1 MWETLLVNLK
11 LHLREKTQLFWLFAF
26 PIILAT
32 MFNGMF
38 GNIAESFE
46 LHTLD
51 VAVVED
57 DAWKSSYGAQTLID
71 GISSDSPAAETDRHA
86 KVGMDGN
93 GGTKLIN
100 VKKVGSTSQAEHL
113 LADGTMQGM
122 LYISDDGSDGNGR
135 LRFTVSAATQ
145 SSVSDVMASSSG
157 LDISLTV
164 LGNIVDLYNR
174 NTDVVTDI
182 AKHNPSA
189 LMNNDATGGVG
200 SANGYTKEIQL
211 TNFRPSSTARY
222 YYALLGMA
230 ALMAMSFAINAVTM
244 TQANLS
250 ALGIRRS
257 ISPLPKLQQLLAGF
271 LSSWLCSF
279 LSLLLA
285 MLYIR
290 FGCGISL
297 GGREWAGVGACSM
310 ASFAAS
316 AFGTL
321 LGALPKIPTGA
332 KQGLCTALAC
342 TLSLFSGLYG
352 SFAMELSDQIARH
365 APVLSMLNPAQQI
378 TNLFYDILYYDSF
391 QPFFTTTGIL
401 AIMSLVCLAAAT
413 VLLRRQRY
421 AHL

>member
-1 MWETLLVNLK
+1 MWQTLLINLK

-57 DAWKSSYGAQTLID
+57 NAWKTSYGAQTLIE
-71 GISSDSPAAETDRHA
+71 GISSESSALSDNHV
-86 KVGMDGN
+86 KVSADGKN
-93 GGTKLIN
+93 GTGLIN
-100 VKKVGSTSQAEHL
+100 TTKVESIAQAEQL
-113 LADGTMQGM
+113 LADGTAQGM
-122 LYISDDGSDGNGR
+122 LRIDDGR
-135 LRFTVSAATQ
+135 LRFSVSQSTQ
-145 SSVSDVMASSSG
+145 SSASDVMASSSG

-174 NTDVVTDI
+174 NTDMMVDI
-182 AKHNPSA
+182 AKHNPEA
-189 LMNNDATGGVG
+189 LMNGKVTGSIG

-211 TNFRPSSTARY
+211 TNFKPSGTARY
-222 YYALLGMA
+222 YYALLGLA
-230 ALMAMSFAINAVTM
+230 ALMAMGFAINVVTM

-250 ALGIRRS
+250 ALGVRRS
-257 ISPLPKLQQLLAGF
+257 VSPLPKSQQLLAGF

-279 LSLLLA
+279 LSLTVA

-290 FGCGISL
+290 FVCHISL
-297 GGREWAGVGACSM
+297 GGREWAGVGACLM

-332 KQGLCTALAC
+332 KQGLCTAIAC

-352 SFAMELSDQIARH
+352 SFAMQLSDLIAQRT
-365 APVLSMLNPAQQI
+365 PVLSLLNPAQQI
-378 TNLFYDILYYDSF
+378 TNLFYDILYYDNF
-391 QPFFTTTGIL
+391 KPFFTTAGIL
-401 AIMSLVCLAAAT
+401 AAMSLVCLAAAT

-421 AHL
+421 EYL

>member
-1 MWETLLVNLK
+1 MWQTFLVNLK

-57 DAWKSSYGAQTLID
+57 TAWKTSYGVQALVD
-71 GISSDSPAAETDRHA
+71 GISSDSSTSDANGYT
-86 KVGMDGN
+86 KVDSDG
-93 GGTKLIN
+93 GSKLVN
-100 VKKVGSTSQAEHL
+100 ATKVGSAAQAERL
-113 LADGTMQGM
+113 LADGTAQGM
-122 LYISDDGSDGNGR
+122 LQVVDGR
-135 LRFTVSAATQ
+135 LRFSVSQSTQ
-145 SSVSDVMASSSG
+145 SSASDVMASSSG

-174 NTDVVTDI
+174 NADVVTDI
-182 AKHNPSA
+182 ARNNPAA
-189 LMNNDATGGVG
+189 LMDGAVTGSIG

-211 TNFRPSSTARY
+211 TNFKPSGTARY
-222 YYALLGMA
+222 YYALLGLA

-257 ISPLPKLQQLLAGF
+257 VSPLPKLRQLLAGF

-279 LSLLLA
+279 LSLTVA

-290 FGCGISL
+290 FGCRISL
-297 GGREWAGVGACSM
+297 GGREWAAVGACLV

-332 KQGLCTALAC
+332 KHGLCTALAC
-342 TLSLFSGLYG
+342 ILSLFSGLYG
-352 SFAMELSDQIARH
+352 QFAMQLSDRIAQQ
-365 APVLSMLNPAQQI
+365 APVLSLINPAQQI
-378 TNLFYDILYYDSF
+378 TNLFYDILYYDNF
-391 QPFFTTTGIL
+391 KPFFTTAGIL
-401 AIMSLVCLAAAT
+401 ATMSLVCLAVAT

-421 AHL
+421 EYL

>member
-1 MWETLLVNLK
+1 MWQTFLVNLK

-51 VAVVED
+51 VVVVED
-57 DAWKSSYGAQTLID
+57 TAWRTSYGAQTLID
-71 GISSDSPAAETDRHA
+71 GLSSDSSASDTGGFA
-86 KVGMDGN
+86 KVDSDG
-93 GGTKLIN
+93 GSKLVN
-100 VKKVGSTSQAEHL
+100 ATKVGSVAQAERL
-113 LADGTMQGM
+113 LADGTVQGM
-122 LYISDDGSDGNGR
+122 LQVVDGR
-135 LRFTVSAATQ
+135 LKLSVSQSTQ
-145 SSVSDVMASSSG
+145 SSASDVMASSSG
-157 LDISLTV
+157 LNISLTV

-174 NTDVVTDI
+174 NTDVVTEI
-182 AKHNPSA
+182 AKNNPTA
-189 LMNNDATGGVG
+189 LMDSAVTGSIG

-211 TNFRPSSTARY
+211 TNFKPSGTARY

-257 ISPLPKLQQLLAGF
+257 VSPLPKLRQLLAGF

-279 LSLLLA
+279 LSLTVA

-290 FGCGISL
+290 FGCRISL
-297 GGREWAGVGACSM
+297 GGREWAAVGACLV

-332 KQGLCTALAC
+332 KHGLCTALAC
-342 TLSLFSGLYG
+342 ILSLFSGLYG
-352 SFAMELSDQIARH
+352 QFAMQLSDQIAQH
-365 APVLSMLNPAQQI
+365 APVLSLINPAQQI
-378 TNLFYDILYYDSF
+378 TNLFYDILYYDNF
-391 QPFFTTTGIL
+391 KPFFTTAGIL
-401 AIMSLVCLAAAT
+401 AAMSLVCLAVAT

-421 AHL
+421 EYL

>member
-1 MWETLLVNLK
+1 MWQTFLVNLK

-51 VAVVED
+51 VVVVED
-57 DAWKSSYGAQTLID
+57 TAWKTSYGAQTLID
-71 GISSDSPAAETDRHA
+71 GLSSDSSTSDANGYT
-86 KVGMDGN
+86 KVDSDG
-93 GGTKLIN
+93 GSKLVN
-100 VKKVGSTSQAEHL
+100 ATKVGSAAQAERL
-113 LADGTMQGM
+113 LADGTVQGM
-122 LYISDDGSDGNGR
+122 LQVVDGR
-135 LRFTVSAATQ
+135 LKLSVSQSTQ
-145 SSVSDVMASSSG
+145 SSASDVMASSSG
-157 LDISLTV
+157 LNISLTV

-174 NTDVVTDI
+174 NTDVVTEI
-182 AKHNPSA
+182 AKNNPTA
-189 LMNNDATGGVG
+189 LMDSAVTGSIG

-211 TNFRPSSTARY
+211 TNFKPSGTARY

-257 ISPLPKLQQLLAGF
+257 VSPLPKLRQLLAGF

-279 LSLLLA
+279 LSLTVA

-290 FGCGISL
+290 FGCRISL
-297 GGREWAGVGACSM
+297 GGREWAAVGACLV

-332 KQGLCTALAC
+332 KHGLCTALAC
-342 TLSLFSGLYG
+342 ILSLFSGLYG
-352 SFAMELSDQIARH
+352 QFAMQLSDQIAQH
-365 APVLSMLNPAQQI
+365 APVLSLINPAQQI
-378 TNLFYDILYYDSF
+378 TNLFYDILYYDNF
-391 QPFFTTTGIL
+391 KPFFTTAGIL
-401 AIMSLVCLAAAT
+401 AAMSLVCLAVAT

-421 AHL
+421 EYL

>member
-1 MWETLLVNLK
+1 MWQTFLVNLK

-51 VAVVED
+51 VVVVED
-57 DAWKSSYGAQTLID
+57 TAWKASYGAQTLID
-71 GISSDSPAAETDRHA
+71 GLSSDSSASDTGGFA
-86 KVGMDGN
+86 KVDSDG
-93 GGTKLIN
+93 GSKLVN
-100 VKKVGSTSQAEHL
+100 ATKVGSAAQAKRL
-113 LADGTMQGM
+113 LADGTVQGM
-122 LYISDDGSDGNGR
+122 LQVVDGR
-135 LRFTVSAATQ
+135 LKLSVSQSTQ
-145 SSVSDVMASSSG
+145 SSASDVMASSSG
-157 LDISLTV
+157 LNISLTV

-174 NTDVVTDI
+174 NTDVVTEI
-182 AKHNPSA
+182 AKNNPTA
-189 LMNNDATGGVG
+189 LMDSAVTGSIG

-211 TNFRPSSTARY
+211 TNFKPSGTARY

-257 ISPLPKLQQLLAGF
+257 VSPLPKLRQLLAGF

-279 LSLLLA
+279 LSLTVA

-290 FGCGISL
+290 FGCRISL
-297 GGREWAGVGACSM
+297 GGREWAAVGACLV

-332 KQGLCTALAC
+332 KHGLCTALAC
-342 TLSLFSGLYG
+342 ILSLFSGLYG
-352 SFAMELSDQIARH
+352 QFAMQLSDQIAQQ
-365 APVLSMLNPAQQI
+365 APVLSLINPAQQI
-378 TNLFYDILYYDSF
+378 TNLFYDILYYDNF
-391 QPFFTTTGIL
+391 KPFFTTAGIL
-401 AIMSLVCLAAAT
+401 AAMSLVCLAVAT

-421 AHL
+421 EYL

>member
-1 MWETLLVNLK
+1 MWQTFLVNLK

-57 DAWKSSYGAQTLID
+57 TAWKASYGAQILVD
-71 GISSDSPAAETDRHA
+71 GISSDSSTSDADGYA
-86 KVGMDGN
+86 KVASDGGSKLVN
-93 GGTKLIN
+93 TTK
-100 VKKVGSTSQAEHL
+100 VDSAAQAERL
-113 LADGTMQGM
+113 LADGTAQGM
-122 LYISDDGSDGNGR
+122 LQVVDGR
-135 LRFTVSAATQ
+135 MRFSVSQSTQ
-145 SSVSDVMASSSG
+145 SSASDVMASSSG

-164 LGNIVDLYNR
+164 LGNIVDLYNH

-182 AKHNPSA
+182 ARDNPTA
-189 LMNNDATGGVG
+189 LMDGAVTGSIG
-200 SANGYTKEIQL
+200 SASGYTKEIQL
-211 TNFRPSSTARY
+211 TNFKPSGTARY

-257 ISPLPKLQQLLAGF
+257 LSPLPKLQQLMAGF

-279 LSLLLA
+279 LSLTVA

-290 FGCGISL
+290 FGCRISL
-297 GGREWAGVGACSM
+297 GGREWAAVGACLV

-321 LGALPKIPTGA
+321 LGALPEIPTGA
-332 KQGLCTALAC
+332 KHGLCTALAC
-342 TLSLFSGLYG
+342 VLSLFSGLYG
-352 SFAMELSDQIARH
+352 QFAMQLSDQIAQH

-378 TNLFYDILYYDSF
+378 TNLFYDILYYDNF
-391 QPFFTTTGIL
+391 GPFLTTTGIL
-401 AIMSLVCLAAAT
+401 AAMSLVCLVVAT
-413 VLLRRQRY
+413 ILLRRQRY
-421 AHL
+421 EYL

>member
-1 MWETLLVNLK
+1 MWQTFLVNLK

-51 VAVVED
+51 VVVVED
-57 DAWKSSYGAQTLID
+57 TAWKASYGAQTLID
-71 GISSDSPAAETDRHA
+71 GLSSDSSASDTGGFA
-86 KVGMDGN
+86 KVDSDG
-93 GGTKLIN
+93 GSKLVN
-100 VKKVGSTSQAEHL
+100 ATKVGSAAQAERL
-113 LADGTMQGM
+113 LADGTVQGM
-122 LYISDDGSDGNGR
+122 LQVVDGR
-135 LRFTVSAATQ
+135 LKLSVSQSTQ
-145 SSVSDVMASSSG
+145 SSASDVMASSSG
-157 LDISLTV
+157 LNISLTV

-174 NTDVVTDI
+174 NTDVVTEI
-182 AKHNPSA
+182 AKNNPTA
-189 LMNNDATGGVG
+189 LMDSAVTGSIG

-211 TNFRPSSTARY
+211 TNFKPSGTARY

-257 ISPLPKLQQLLAGF
+257 VSPLPKLRQLLAGF

-279 LSLLLA
+279 LSLTVA

-290 FGCGISL
+290 FGCRISL
-297 GGREWAGVGACSM
+297 GGREWAAVGACLV

-332 KQGLCTALAC
+332 KHGLCTALAC
-342 TLSLFSGLYG
+342 ILSLFSGLYG
-352 SFAMELSDQIARH
+352 QFAMQLSDQIAQQ
-365 APVLSMLNPAQQI
+365 APVLSLINPAQQI
-378 TNLFYDILYYDSF
+378 TNLFYDILYYDNF
-391 QPFFTTTGIL
+391 KPFFTTAGIL
-401 AIMSLVCLAAAT
+401 AAMSLVCLAVAT
-413 VLLRRQRY
+413 VLLRKQRY
-421 AHL
+421 EYL

>member
-1 MWETLLVNLK
+1 MWQTFLVNLK

-51 VAVVED
+51 VVVVED
-57 DAWKSSYGAQTLID
+57 TAWRTSYGAQTLID
-71 GISSDSPAAETDRHA
+71 GLSSDSSASDTGGFA
-86 KVGMDGN
+86 KVDSDG
-93 GGTKLIN
+93 GSKLVN
-100 VKKVGSTSQAEHL
+100 ATKVGSAAQAKRL
-113 LADGTMQGM
+113 LADGTVQGM
-122 LYISDDGSDGNGR
+122 LQVVDGR
-135 LRFTVSAATQ
+135 LKLSVSQSTQ
-145 SSVSDVMASSSG
+145 SSASDVMASSSG
-157 LDISLTV
+157 LNISLTV

-174 NTDVVTDI
+174 NTDVVTEI
-182 AKHNPSA
+182 AKNNPTA
-189 LMNNDATGGVG
+189 LMDSAVTGSIG

-211 TNFRPSSTARY
+211 TNFKPSGTARY

-257 ISPLPKLQQLLAGF
+257 VSPLPKLRQLLAGF

-279 LSLLLA
+279 LSLTVA

-290 FGCGISL
+290 FGCRISL
-297 GGREWAGVGACSM
+297 GGREWAAVGACLV

-332 KQGLCTALAC
+332 KHGLCTALAC
-342 TLSLFSGLYG
+342 ILSLFSGLYG
-352 SFAMELSDQIARH
+352 QFAMQLSDQIAQH
-365 APVLSMLNPAQQI
+365 APVLSLINPAQQI
-378 TNLFYDILYYDSF
+378 TNLFYDILYYDNF
-391 QPFFTTTGIL
+391 KPFFTTAGIL
-401 AIMSLVCLAAAT
+401 AAMSLVCLAVAT

-421 AHL
+421 EYL

>member
-1 MWETLLVNLK
+1 MWQTFLVNLK
-11 LHLREKTQLFWLFAF
+11 LHLREKMQLFWLFAF

-38 GNIAESFE
+38 GNITESFE

-51 VAVVED
+51 VVVVED
-57 DAWKSSYGAQTLID
+57 TAWKASYGAQTLID
-71 GISSDSPAAETDRHA
+71 GLSSDSSASDTGGFA
-86 KVGMDGN
+86 KVDSDG
-93 GGTKLIN
+93 GSKLVN
-100 VKKVGSTSQAEHL
+100 ATKVGSAAQAERL
-113 LADGTMQGM
+113 LADGTVQGM
-122 LYISDDGSDGNGR
+122 LQVVDGR
-135 LRFTVSAATQ
+135 LKLSVSQSTQ
-145 SSVSDVMASSSG
+145 SSASDVMASSSG
-157 LDISLTV
+157 LNISLTV

-174 NTDVVTDI
+174 NTDVVTEI
-182 AKHNPSA
+182 AKNNPTA
-189 LMNNDATGGVG
+189 LMDSAVTASIG

-211 TNFRPSSTARY
+211 TNFKPSGTARY

-257 ISPLPKLQQLLAGF
+257 VSPLPKLRQLLAGF

-279 LSLLLA
+279 LSLTVA

-290 FGCGISL
+290 FGCRISL
-297 GGREWAGVGACSM
+297 GGREWAAVGACLV

-332 KQGLCTALAC
+332 KHGLCTALAC
-342 TLSLFSGLYG
+342 ILSLFSGLYG
-352 SFAMELSDQIARH
+352 QFAMQLSDQIAQQ
-365 APVLSMLNPAQQI
+365 APVLSLINPAQQI
-378 TNLFYDILYYDSF
+378 TNLFYDILYYDNF
-391 QPFFTTTGIL
+391 KPFFTTAGIL
-401 AIMSLVCLAAAT
+401 AAMSLVCLAVAT

-421 AHL
+421 EYL

>member
-1 MWETLLVNLK
+1 MWQTFLVNLK

-46 LHTLD
+46 LHPLD

-57 DAWKSSYGAQTLID
+57 TAWKASYGAQILVD
-71 GISSDSPAAETDRHA
+71 GISSDSSTSDADGYA
-86 KVGMDGN
+86 KVDPDGGSKLVN
-93 GGTKLIN
+93 ATKVN
-100 VKKVGSTSQAEHL
+100 SAAQAERL
-113 LADGTMQGM
+113 LADGTAQGM
-122 LYISDDGSDGNGR
+122 LQVVDGKM
-135 LRFTVSAATQ
+135 RFSVSQSTQ
-145 SSVSDVMASSSG
+145 SSASDVMASSSG

-182 AKHNPSA
+182 ARDNPAA
-189 LMNNDATGGVG
+189 LKDGAVTGSIG
-200 SANGYTKEIQL
+200 SASGYTKEIQL
-211 TNFRPSSTARY
+211 TNFKPSGTARY

-257 ISPLPKLQQLLAGF
+257 LSPLPKLQQLMAGF

-279 LSLLLA
+279 LSLTVA

-290 FGCGISL
+290 FGCRISL
-297 GGREWAGVGACSM
+297 GGREWAAVGACLV

-332 KQGLCTALAC
+332 KHGLCTALAC
-342 TLSLFSGLYG
+342 ILSLFSGLYG
-352 SFAMELSDQIARH
+352 QFAMQLSDQIAQH
-365 APVLSMLNPAQQI
+365 APVLSILNPAQQI
-378 TNLFYDILYYDSF
+378 TNLFYDILYYDNF
-391 QPFFTTTGIL
+391 GPFLTTTGIL
-401 AIMSLVCLAAAT
+401 AAMSLVCLVVAT
-413 VLLRRQRY
+413 ILLRRQRY
-421 AHL
+421 EYL

>member
-1 MWETLLVNLK
+1 MWQTFLVNLK

-51 VAVVED
+51 VVVVED
-57 DAWKSSYGAQTLID
+57 TAWKTSYGAQTLID
-71 GISSDSPAAETDRHA
+71 GLSSDSSTSDANGYT
-86 KVGMDGN
+86 KVDSDG
-93 GGTKLIN
+93 GSKLVN
-100 VKKVGSTSQAEHL
+100 ATKVGSAAQAERL
-113 LADGTMQGM
+113 LADGTVQGM
-122 LYISDDGSDGNGR
+122 LQVVDGR
-135 LRFTVSAATQ
+135 LKLSVSQSTQ
-145 SSVSDVMASSSG
+145 SSASDVMASSSG
-157 LDISLTV
+157 LNISLTV

-174 NTDVVTDI
+174 NTDVVTEI
-182 AKHNPSA
+182 AKNNPTA
-189 LMNNDATGGVG
+189 LMDSAMTGSIG

-211 TNFRPSSTARY
+211 TNFKPSGTARY

-257 ISPLPKLQQLLAGF
+257 VSPLPKLRQLLAGF

-279 LSLLLA
+279 LSLTVA

-290 FGCGISL
+290 FGCRISL
-297 GGREWAGVGACSM
+297 GGREWAAVGACLV

-332 KQGLCTALAC
+332 KHGLCTALAC
-342 TLSLFSGLYG
+342 ILSLFSGLYG
-352 SFAMELSDQIARH
+352 QFAMQLSDQIAQH
-365 APVLSMLNPAQQI
+365 APVLSLINPAQQI
-378 TNLFYDILYYDSF
+378 TNLFYDILYYDNF
-391 QPFFTTTGIL
+391 KPFFTTAGIL
-401 AIMSLVCLAAAT
+401 AAMSLVCLAVAT

-421 AHL
+421 EYL

>member
-1 MWETLLVNLK
+1 MWQTFLVNLK

-46 LHTLD
+46 LHPLD

-57 DAWKSSYGAQTLID
+57 TAWKASYGAQILVD
-71 GISSDSPAAETDRHA
+71 GISSDSSTSDADGYA
-86 KVGMDGN
+86 KVDPDGGSKLVN
-93 GGTKLIN
+93 ATKVN
-100 VKKVGSTSQAEHL
+100 SAAQAERL
-113 LADGTMQGM
+113 LADGTAQGM
-122 LYISDDGSDGNGR
+122 LQVVDGKM
-135 LRFTVSAATQ
+135 RFSVSQSTQ
-145 SSVSDVMASSSG
+145 SSASDVMASSSG

-182 AKHNPSA
+182 ARDNPAA
-189 LMNNDATGGVG
+189 LMDGAVTGSIG
-200 SANGYTKEIQL
+200 SASGYTKEIQL
-211 TNFRPSSTARY
+211 TNFKPSGTARY
-222 YYALLGMA
+222 YYTLLGMA

-257 ISPLPKLQQLLAGF
+257 LSPLPKLQQLMAGF

-279 LSLLLA
+279 LSLTVA

-290 FGCGISL
+290 FGCRISL
-297 GGREWAGVGACSM
+297 GGREWAAVGACLV

-332 KQGLCTALAC
+332 KHGLCTALAC
-342 TLSLFSGLYG
+342 ILSLFSGLYG
-352 SFAMELSDQIARH
+352 QFAMQLSDQIAQH
-365 APVLSMLNPAQQI
+365 APVLSILNPAQQI
-378 TNLFYDILYYDSF
+378 TNLFYDILYYDNF
-391 QPFFTTTGIL
+391 GPFLTTTGIL
-401 AIMSLVCLAAAT
+401 AAMSLVCLVVAT
-413 VLLRRQRY
+413 ILLRRQRY
-421 AHL
+421 EYL

>member
-1 MWETLLVNLK
+1 MWQTFLVNLK

-51 VAVVED
+51 VVVVED
-57 DAWKSSYGAQTLID
+57 TAWKTSYGAQTLID
-71 GISSDSPAAETDRHA
+71 GLSSDSSTSDANGYT
-86 KVGMDGN
+86 KVDSDG
-93 GGTKLIN
+93 GSKLVN
-100 VKKVGSTSQAEHL
+100 ATKVGSAAQAERL
-113 LADGTMQGM
+113 LADGTVQGM
-122 LYISDDGSDGNGR
+122 LQVVDGR
-135 LRFTVSAATQ
+135 LKLSVSQSTQ
-145 SSVSDVMASSSG
+145 SSASDVMASSSG
-157 LDISLTV
+157 LNISLTV

-174 NTDVVTDI
+174 NTDVVTEI
-182 AKHNPSA
+182 AKNNPTA
-189 LMNNDATGGVG
+189 LMDSAVTGSIG

-211 TNFRPSSTARY
+211 TNFKPSGTARY

-257 ISPLPKLQQLLAGF
+257 VSPLPKLRQLLAEF

-279 LSLLLA
+279 LSLTVA

-290 FGCGISL
+290 FGCRISL
-297 GGREWAGVGACSM
+297 GGREWAAVGACLV

-332 KQGLCTALAC
+332 KHGLCTALAC
-342 TLSLFSGLYG
+342 ILSLFSGLYG
-352 SFAMELSDQIARH
+352 QFAMQLSDQIAQH
-365 APVLSMLNPAQQI
+365 APVLSLINPAQQI
-378 TNLFYDILYYDSF
+378 TNLFYDILYYDNF
-391 QPFFTTTGIL
+391 KPFFTTAGIL
-401 AIMSLVCLAAAT
+401 AAMSLVCLAVAT

-421 AHL
+421 EYL

>member
-1 MWETLLVNLK
+1 MWQTFLVNLK

-51 VAVVED
+51 VVVVED
-57 DAWKSSYGAQTLID
+57 TAWKTSYGAQTLID
-71 GISSDSPAAETDRHA
+71 GLSSDSSTSDANGYT
-86 KVGMDGN
+86 KVDSDG
-93 GGTKLIN
+93 GSKLVN
-100 VKKVGSTSQAEHL
+100 ATKVGSAAQAERL
-113 LADGTMQGM
+113 LADGTVQGM
-122 LYISDDGSDGNGR
+122 LQVVDGR
-135 LRFTVSAATQ
+135 LKLSVSQSTQ
-145 SSVSDVMASSSG
+145 SSASDVMASSSG
-157 LDISLTV
+157 LNISLTV

-174 NTDVVTDI
+174 NTDVVTEI
-182 AKHNPSA
+182 AKNNPTA
-189 LMNNDATGGVG
+189 LMDSAVTGSIG

-211 TNFRPSSTARY
+211 TNFKPSGTARY

-230 ALMAMSFAINAVTM
+230 ALMAMSFAINDVTM

-257 ISPLPKLQQLLAGF
+257 VSPLPKLRQLLAGF

-279 LSLLLA
+279 LSLTVA

-290 FGCGISL
+290 FGCRISL
-297 GGREWAGVGACSM
+297 GGREWAAVGACLV

-332 KQGLCTALAC
+332 KHGLCTALAC
-342 TLSLFSGLYG
+342 ILSLFSGLYG
-352 SFAMELSDQIARH
+352 QFAMQLSDQIAQH
-365 APVLSMLNPAQQI
+365 APVLSLINPAQQI
-378 TNLFYDILYYDSF
+378 TNLFYDILYYDNF
-391 QPFFTTTGIL
+391 KPFFTTAGIL
-401 AIMSLVCLAAAT
+401 AAMSLVCLAVAT

-421 AHL
+421 EYL

>member
-1 MWETLLVNLK
+1 MWQTFLVNLK

-46 LHTLD
+46 LHPLD

-57 DAWKSSYGAQTLID
+57 TAWKASYGAQILVD
-71 GISSDSPAAETDRHA
+71 GISSDSSTSDADGYA
-86 KVGMDGN
+86 KVDPDGGSKLVN
-93 GGTKLIN
+93 ATKVN
-100 VKKVGSTSQAEHL
+100 SAAQAERL
-113 LADGTMQGM
+113 LADGTAQGM
-122 LYISDDGSDGNGR
+122 LQVVDGKM
-135 LRFTVSAATQ
+135 RFSVSQSTQ
-145 SSVSDVMASSSG
+145 SSASDVMASSSG

-182 AKHNPSA
+182 ARDNPAA
-189 LMNNDATGGVG
+189 LMDGAVTGSIG
-200 SANGYTKEIQL
+200 SASGYTKEIQL
-211 TNFRPSSTARY
+211 TNFKPSGTARY

-257 ISPLPKLQQLLAGF
+257 LSPLPKLQQLMAGF

-279 LSLLLA
+279 LSLTVA

-290 FGCGISL
+290 FGCRISL
-297 GGREWAGVGACSM
+297 GGREWAAVGACLV

-332 KQGLCTALAC
+332 KHGLCTALAC
-342 TLSLFSGLYG
+342 ILSLFSGLYG
-352 SFAMELSDQIARH
+352 QFAMQLSDQIAQH
-365 APVLSMLNPAQQI
+365 APVLSILNPAQQI
-378 TNLFYDILYYDSF
+378 TNLFYDILYYDNF
-391 QPFFTTTGIL
+391 GPFLTATGIL
-401 AIMSLVCLAAAT
+401 AAMSLVCLVVAT
-413 VLLRRQRY
+413 ILLRRQRY
-421 AHL
+421 EYL

>member
-1 MWETLLVNLK
+1 MWQTFLVNLK

-51 VAVVED
+51 VVVVED
-57 DAWKSSYGAQTLID
+57 TAWKTSYGAQTLID
-71 GISSDSPAAETDRHA
+71 GLSSDSSTSDANGYT
-86 KVGMDGN
+86 KVDSDG
-93 GGTKLIN
+93 GSKLVN
-100 VKKVGSTSQAEHL
+100 ATKVGSAAQAERL
-113 LADGTMQGM
+113 LADGTVQGM
-122 LYISDDGSDGNGR
+122 LQVVDGR
-135 LRFTVSAATQ
+135 LKLSVSQSTQ
-145 SSVSDVMASSSG
+145 SSASDVMASSG
-157 LDISLTV
+157 LNISLTV

-174 NTDVVTDI
+174 NTDVVTEI
-182 AKHNPSA
+182 AKNNPTA
-189 LMNNDATGGVG
+189 LMDSAVTGSIG

-211 TNFRPSSTARY
+211 TNFKPSGTARY

-257 ISPLPKLQQLLAGF
+257 VSPLPKLRQLLAGF

-279 LSLLLA
+279 LSLTVA

-290 FGCGISL
+290 FGCRISL
-297 GGREWAGVGACSM
+297 GGREWAAVGACLV

-332 KQGLCTALAC
+332 KHGLCTALAC
-342 TLSLFSGLYG
+342 ILSLFSGLYG
-352 SFAMELSDQIARH
+352 QFAMQLSDQIAQH
-365 APVLSMLNPAQQI
+365 APVLSLINPAQQI
-378 TNLFYDILYYDSF
+378 TNLFYDILYYDNF
-391 QPFFTTTGIL
+391 KPFFTTAGIL
-401 AIMSLVCLAAAT
+401 AAMSLVCLAVAT

-421 AHL
+421 EYL

>member
-1 MWETLLVNLK
+1 MWQTFLVNLK

-46 LHTLD
+46 LHPLD

-57 DAWKSSYGAQTLID
+57 TAWKASYGAQILVD
-71 GISSDSPAAETDRHA
+71 GISSDSSTSDADGYA
-86 KVGMDGN
+86 KVDPDGGSKLVN
-93 GGTKLIN
+93 ATKVN
-100 VKKVGSTSQAEHL
+100 SAAQAERL
-113 LADGTMQGM
+113 LADGTAQGM
-122 LYISDDGSDGNGR
+122 LQVVDGKM
-135 LRFTVSAATQ
+135 RFSVSQSTQ
-145 SSVSDVMASSSG
+145 SSASDVMASSSG

-182 AKHNPSA
+182 ARDNPAA
-189 LMNNDATGGVG
+189 LMDGAVTGSIG
-200 SANGYTKEIQL
+200 SASGYTKEIQL
-211 TNFRPSSTARY
+211 TNFKPSGTARY

-257 ISPLPKLQQLLAGF
+257 LSPLPKLQQLMAGF

-279 LSLLLA
+279 LSLTVA

-290 FGCGISL
+290 FGCRISL
-297 GGREWAGVGACSM
+297 GGREWAAVGACLV

-332 KQGLCTALAC
+332 KHGLCTALAC
-342 TLSLFSGLYG
+342 ILSLFSGLYG
-352 SFAMELSDQIARH
+352 QFAMQLSDQIAQH
-365 APVLSMLNPAQQI
+365 APVLSILNPAQQI
-378 TNLFYDILYYDSF
+378 TNLFYDILYYDNF
-391 QPFFTTTGIL
+391 GPFLTTTGIL
-401 AIMSLVCLAAAT
+401 AAMSLVCLVVAT
-413 VLLRRQRY
+413 ILLRRQRY
-421 AHL
+421 EYL

>member
-1 MWETLLVNLK
+1 MWQTFLVNLK

-51 VAVVED
+51 VVVVED
-57 DAWKSSYGAQTLID
+57 TAWKTSYGAQTLID
-71 GISSDSPAAETDRHA
+71 GLSSDSSTSDANGYT
-86 KVGMDGN
+86 KVDSDG
-93 GGTKLIN
+93 GSKLVN
-100 VKKVGSTSQAEHL
+100 ATKVGSAAQAERL
-113 LADGTMQGM
+113 LADGTVQGM
-122 LYISDDGSDGNGR
+122 LQVVDGR
-135 LRFTVSAATQ
+135 LKLSVSQSTQ
-145 SSVSDVMASSSG
+145 SSASDVMASSSG
-157 LDISLTV
+157 LNISLTV

-174 NTDVVTDI
+174 NTDVVTEI
-182 AKHNPSA
+182 AKNNPTA
-189 LMNNDATGGVG
+189 LMDSAVTGSIG

-211 TNFRPSSTARY
+211 TNFKPSGTARY

-257 ISPLPKLQQLLAGF
+257 VSPLPKLRQLLAGF

-279 LSLLLA
+279 LSLTVA

-290 FGCGISL
+290 FGCRISL
-297 GGREWAGVGACSM
+297 GGREWAAVGACLV
-310 ASFAAS
+310 ASLAAS

-332 KQGLCTALAC
+332 KHGLCTALAC
-342 TLSLFSGLYG
+342 ILSLFSGLYG
-352 SFAMELSDQIARH
+352 QFAMQLSDQIAQH
-365 APVLSMLNPAQQI
+365 APVLSLINPAQQI
-378 TNLFYDILYYDSF
+378 TNLFYDILYYDNF
-391 QPFFTTTGIL
+391 KPFFTTAGIL
-401 AIMSLVCLAAAT
+401 AAMSLVCLAVAT

-421 AHL
+421 EYL

>member
-1 MWETLLVNLK
+1 MWQTFLVNLK

-46 LHTLD
+46 LHPLD

-57 DAWKSSYGAQTLID
+57 TAWKASYGAQILVD
-71 GISSDSPAAETDRHA
+71 GISSDSSTSDADGYA
-86 KVGMDGN
+86 KVDPDGGSKLVN
-93 GGTKLIN
+93 ATKVN
-100 VKKVGSTSQAEHL
+100 SAAQAERL
-113 LADGTMQGM
+113 LADGTAQGM
-122 LYISDDGSDGNGR
+122 LQVVDGKM
-135 LRFTVSAATQ
+135 RFSVSQSTQ
-145 SSVSDVMASSSG
+145 SSASDVMASSSG

-182 AKHNPSA
+182 ARDNPAA
-189 LMNNDATGGVG
+189 LMDGAVTGSIG
-200 SANGYTKEIQL
+200 SASGYTKEIQL
-211 TNFRPSSTARY
+211 TNFKPSGTARY

-257 ISPLPKLQQLLAGF
+257 LSPLPKLQQLMAGF

-279 LSLLLA
+279 LSLTVA

-290 FGCGISL
+290 FGCRISL
-297 GGREWAGVGACSM
+297 GGREWAAVGACLV

-332 KQGLCTALAC
+332 KHGLCTALAC
-342 TLSLFSGLYG
+342 ILSLFSGLYG
-352 SFAMELSDQIARH
+352 QFAMQLSDQIAQH

-378 TNLFYDILYYDSF
+378 TNLFYDILYYDNF
-391 QPFFTTTGIL
+391 GPFLTTTGIL
-401 AIMSLVCLAAAT
+401 AAMSLVCLVVAT
-413 VLLRRQRY
+413 ILLRRQRY
-421 AHL
+421 EYL

>member
-1 MWETLLVNLK
+1 MWQTFLVNLK

-51 VAVVED
+51 VVVVED
-57 DAWKSSYGAQTLID
+57 TAWKTSYGAQTLID
-71 GISSDSPAAETDRHA
+71 GLSSDSSTSDANGYT
-86 KVGMDGN
+86 KVDSDG
-93 GGTKLIN
+93 GSKLVN
-100 VKKVGSTSQAEHL
+100 ATKVGSAAQAKRL
-113 LADGTMQGM
+113 LADGTVQGM
-122 LYISDDGSDGNGR
+122 LQVVDGR
-135 LRFTVSAATQ
+135 LKLSVSQSTQ
-145 SSVSDVMASSSG
+145 SSASDVMASSSG
-157 LDISLTV
+157 LNISLTV

-174 NTDVVTDI
+174 NTDVVTEI
-182 AKHNPSA
+182 AKNNPTA
-189 LMNNDATGGVG
+189 LMDSAVTGSIG

-211 TNFRPSSTARY
+211 TNFKPSGTARY

-257 ISPLPKLQQLLAGF
+257 VSPLPKLRQLLAGF

-279 LSLLLA
+279 LSLTVA

-290 FGCGISL
+290 FGCRISL
-297 GGREWAGVGACSM
+297 GGREWAAVGACLV

-332 KQGLCTALAC
+332 KHGLCTALAC
-342 TLSLFSGLYG
+342 ILSLFSGLYG
-352 SFAMELSDQIARH
+352 QFAMQLSDQIAQH
-365 APVLSMLNPAQQI
+365 APVLSLINPAQQI
-378 TNLFYDILYYDSF
+378 TNLFYDILYYDNF
-391 QPFFTTTGIL
+391 KPFFTTAGIL
-401 AIMSLVCLAAAT
+401 AAMSLVCLAVAT

-421 AHL
+421 EYL

>member
-1 MWETLLVNLK
+1 MWQTFLVNLK

-51 VAVVED
+51 VVVVED
-57 DAWKSSYGAQTLID
+57 TAWKTSYGAQTLID
-71 GISSDSPAAETDRHA
+71 GLSSDSSTSDANGYT
-86 KVGMDGN
+86 KVDSDG
-93 GGTKLIN
+93 GSKLVN
-100 VKKVGSTSQAEHL
+100 ATKVGSAAQAERL
-113 LADGTMQGM
+113 LADGTVQGM
-122 LYISDDGSDGNGR
+122 LQVVDGR
-135 LRFTVSAATQ
+135 LKLSVSQSTQ
-145 SSVSDVMASSSG
+145 SSSSDVMASSSG
-157 LDISLTV
+157 LNISLTV

-174 NTDVVTDI
+174 NTDVVTEI
-182 AKHNPSA
+182 AKNNPTA
-189 LMNNDATGGVG
+189 LMDSAVTGSIG

-211 TNFRPSSTARY
+211 TNFKPSGTARY

-257 ISPLPKLQQLLAGF
+257 VSPLPKLRQLLAGF

-279 LSLLLA
+279 LSLTVA

-290 FGCGISL
+290 FGCRISL
-297 GGREWAGVGACSM
+297 GGREWAAVGACLV

-332 KQGLCTALAC
+332 KHGLCTALAC
-342 TLSLFSGLYG
+342 ILSLFSGLYG
-352 SFAMELSDQIARH
+352 QFAMQLSDQIAQH
-365 APVLSMLNPAQQI
+365 APVLSLINPAQQI
-378 TNLFYDILYYDSF
+378 TNLFYDILYYDNF
-391 QPFFTTTGIL
+391 KPFFTTAGIL
-401 AIMSLVCLAAAT
+401 AAMSLVCLAVAT

-421 AHL
+421 EYL

>member
-1 MWETLLVNLK
+1 MWQTFLVNLK

-51 VAVVED
+51 VVVVED
-57 DAWKSSYGAQTLID
+57 TAWKTSYGAQTLID
-71 GISSDSPAAETDRHA
+71 GLSSDSSTSDANGYT
-86 KVGMDGN
+86 KVDSDG
-93 GGTKLIN
+93 GSKLVN
-100 VKKVGSTSQAEHL
+100 ATKVGSAAQAERL
-113 LADGTMQGM
+113 LADGTVQGM
-122 LYISDDGSDGNGR
+122 LQVVDGR
-135 LRFTVSAATQ
+135 LKLSVSQSTQ
-145 SSVSDVMASSSG
+145 SSASDVMASSSG
-157 LDISLTV
+157 LNISLTV

-174 NTDVVTDI
+174 NTDVVTEI
-182 AKHNPSA
+182 AKNNPTA
-189 LMNNDATGGVG
+189 LMDSAVTGSIG

-211 TNFRPSSTARY
+211 TNFKPSGTARY

-250 ALGIRRS
+250 ALSIRRS
-257 ISPLPKLQQLLAGF
+257 VSPLPKLRQLLAGF

-279 LSLLLA
+279 LSLTVA

-290 FGCGISL
+290 FGCRISL
-297 GGREWAGVGACSM
+297 GGREWAAVGACLV

-332 KQGLCTALAC
+332 KHGLCTALAC
-342 TLSLFSGLYG
+342 ILSLFSGLYG
-352 SFAMELSDQIARH
+352 QFAMQLSDQIAQH
-365 APVLSMLNPAQQI
+365 APVLSLINPAQQI
-378 TNLFYDILYYDSF
+378 TNLFYDILYYDNF
-391 QPFFTTTGIL
+391 KPFFTTAGIL
-401 AIMSLVCLAAAT
+401 AAMSLVCLAVAT

-421 AHL
+421 EYL

>member
-1 MWETLLVNLK
+1 MWQTFLVNLK

-51 VAVVED
+51 VVVVED
-57 DAWKSSYGAQTLID
+57 TAWKTSYGAQTLID
-71 GISSDSPAAETDRHA
+71 GLSSDSSTSDANGYT
-86 KVGMDGN
+86 KVDSDG
-93 GGTKLIN
+93 GSKLVN
-100 VKKVGSTSQAEHL
+100 ATKVGSAAQAERL
-113 LADGTMQGM
+113 LADGTVQGM
-122 LYISDDGSDGNGR
+122 LQVVDGR
-135 LRFTVSAATQ
+135 LKLSVSQSTQ
-145 SSVSDVMASSSG
+145 SSASDVMASSSG
-157 LDISLTV
+157 LNISLTV

-174 NTDVVTDI
+174 NTDVVTEI
-182 AKHNPSA
+182 AKNNPTA
-189 LMNNDATGGVG
+189 LMDSAVTGSIG

-211 TNFRPSSTARY
+211 TNFKPSGTARY

-257 ISPLPKLQQLLAGF
+257 VSPLPKLRQLLAGF

-279 LSLLLA
+279 LSLTVA

-290 FGCGISL
+290 FGCRISL
-297 GGREWAGVGACSM
+297 GGREWAAVGACLV

-332 KQGLCTALAC
+332 KHGLCTALAC
-342 TLSLFSGLYG
+342 ILSLFSGLYG
-352 SFAMELSDQIARH
+352 QFAMQLSDQIAQH
-365 APVLSMLNPAQQI
+365 APVLSLINPAQQI
-378 TNLFYDILYYDSF
+378 TNLFYDILYYDNF
-391 QPFFTTTGIL
+391 KPFFTTAGIL
-401 AIMSLVCLAAAT
+401 AAMSLFCLAVAT

-421 AHL
+421 EYL

>member
-1 MWETLLVNLK
+1 MWQTFLVNLK

-46 LHTLD
+46 LHPLD

-57 DAWKSSYGAQTLID
+57 TAWKASYGAQILVD
-71 GISSDSPAAETDRHA
+71 GISSDSSTSDADGYA
-86 KVGMDGN
+86 KVDPDGGSKLVN
-93 GGTKLIN
+93 ATKVN
-100 VKKVGSTSQAEHL
+100 SAAQAERL
-113 LADGTMQGM
+113 LADGTAQGM
-122 LYISDDGSDGNGR
+122 LQVVDGR
-135 LRFTVSAATQ
+135 MRFSVSQSTQ
-145 SSVSDVMASSSG
+145 SSASDVMASSSG

-182 AKHNPSA
+182 ARDNPAA
-189 LMNNDATGGVG
+189 LMDGAVTGSIG
-200 SANGYTKEIQL
+200 SASGYTKEIQL
-211 TNFRPSSTARY
+211 TNFKPSGTARY

-257 ISPLPKLQQLLAGF
+257 LSPLPKLQQLMAGF

-279 LSLLLA
+279 LSLTVA

-290 FGCGISL
+290 FGCRISL
-297 GGREWAGVGACSM
+297 GGREWAAVGACLV

-332 KQGLCTALAC
+332 KHGLCTALAC
-342 TLSLFSGLYG
+342 ILSLFSGLYG
-352 SFAMELSDQIARH
+352 QFAMQLSDQIAQH
-365 APVLSMLNPAQQI
+365 APVLSILNPAQQI
-378 TNLFYDILYYDSF
+378 TNLFYDILYYDNF
-391 QPFFTTTGIL
+391 GPFLTTTGIL
-401 AIMSLVCLAAAT
+401 AAMSLVCLVVAT
-413 VLLRRQRY
+413 ILLRRQRY
-421 AHL
+421 EYL

>member
-1 MWETLLVNLK
+1 MWQTFLVNLK

-51 VAVVED
+51 VVVVED
-57 DAWKSSYGAQTLID
+57 TAWRTSYGAQTLID
-71 GISSDSPAAETDRHA
+71 GLSSDSSASDTGGFA
-86 KVGMDGN
+86 KVDSDG
-93 GGTKLIN
+93 GSKLVN
-100 VKKVGSTSQAEHL
+100 ATKVGSAAQAKRL
-113 LADGTMQGM
+113 LADGTVQGM
-122 LYISDDGSDGNGR
+122 LQVVDGR
-135 LRFTVSAATQ
+135 LKLSVSQSTQ
-145 SSVSDVMASSSG
+145 SSASDVMASSSG
-157 LDISLTV
+157 LNISLTV

-174 NTDVVTDI
+174 NTDVVTEI
-182 AKHNPSA
+182 AKNNPTA
-189 LMNNDATGGVG
+189 LMDSAVTG
-200 SANGYTKEIQL
+200 S
-211 TNFRPSSTARY
+211 
-222 YYALLGMA
+222 
-230 ALMAMSFAINAVTM
+230 MSFAINAVTM

-257 ISPLPKLQQLLAGF
+257 VSPLPKLRQLLAGF

-279 LSLLLA
+279 LSLTVA

-290 FGCGISL
+290 FGCRISL
-297 GGREWAGVGACSM
+297 GGREWAAVGACLV

-332 KQGLCTALAC
+332 KHGLCTALAC
-342 TLSLFSGLYG
+342 ILSLFSGLYG
-352 SFAMELSDQIARH
+352 QFAMQLSDQIAQH
-365 APVLSMLNPAQQI
+365 APVLSLINPAQQI
-378 TNLFYDILYYDSF
+378 TNLFYDILYYDNF
-391 QPFFTTTGIL
+391 KPFFTTAGIL
-401 AIMSLVCLAAAT
+401 AAMSLVCLAVAT

-421 AHL
+421 EYL

>member
-1 MWETLLVNLK
+1 MWQTFLVNLK

-46 LHTLD
+46 LHPLD

-57 DAWKSSYGAQTLID
+57 TAWKASYGAQILVD
-71 GISSDSPAAETDRHA
+71 GISSDSSTSDVDGYA
-86 KVGMDGN
+86 KVDSDG
-93 GGTKLIN
+93 GPKL
-100 VKKVGSTSQAEHL
+100 VDAMKVDSAAQAERL
-113 LADGTMQGM
+113 LADGTAQGM
-122 LYISDDGSDGNGR
+122 LQVVDGKM
-135 LRFTVSAATQ
+135 RFSVSQSTQ
-145 SSVSDVMASSSG
+145 SSASDVMASSSG

-182 AKHNPSA
+182 ARDNPAA
-189 LMNNDATGGVG
+189 LMDGAVTGSIG
-200 SANGYTKEIQL
+200 SASGYTKEIQL
-211 TNFRPSSTARY
+211 TNFKPSGTARY

-257 ISPLPKLQQLLAGF
+257 LSPLPKLQQLMAGF

-279 LSLLLA
+279 LSLTVA

-290 FGCGISL
+290 FGCRISL
-297 GGREWAGVGACSM
+297 GGREWAAVGACLV

-332 KQGLCTALAC
+332 KHGLCTALAC
-342 TLSLFSGLYG
+342 ILSLFSGLYG
-352 SFAMELSDQIARH
+352 QFAMQLSDQIAQH

-378 TNLFYDILYYDSF
+378 TNLFYDILYYDNF
-391 QPFFTTTGIL
+391 GPFLTTTGIL
-401 AIMSLVCLAAAT
+401 AAMSLVCLVVAT
-413 VLLRRQRY
+413 ILLRRQRY
-421 AHL
+421 EYL

>member
-1 MWETLLVNLK
+1 MWQTFLVNLK

-51 VAVVED
+51 VVVVED
-57 DAWKSSYGAQTLID
+57 TAWKTSYGAQTLID
-71 GISSDSPAAETDRHA
+71 GLSSDSSTSDANGYT
-86 KVGMDGN
+86 KVDSDG
-93 GGTKLIN
+93 GSKLVN
-100 VKKVGSTSQAEHL
+100 ATKVGSAAQAERL
-113 LADGTMQGM
+113 LADGTVQGM
-122 LYISDDGSDGNGR
+122 LQVVDGR
-135 LRFTVSAATQ
+135 LKLSVSQSTQ
-145 SSVSDVMASSSG
+145 SSASDVMASSSG
-157 LDISLTV
+157 LNISLTV

-174 NTDVVTDI
+174 NTDVVTEI
-182 AKHNPSA
+182 AKNNPTA
-189 LMNNDATGGVG
+189 LMDSAVIGSIG

-211 TNFRPSSTARY
+211 TNFKPSGTARY

-257 ISPLPKLQQLLAGF
+257 VSPLPKLRQLLAGF

-279 LSLLLA
+279 LSLTVA

-290 FGCGISL
+290 FGCRISL
-297 GGREWAGVGACSM
+297 GGREWAAVGACLV

-332 KQGLCTALAC
+332 KHGLCTALAC
-342 TLSLFSGLYG
+342 ILSLFSGLYG
-352 SFAMELSDQIARH
+352 QFAMQLSDQIAQH
-365 APVLSMLNPAQQI
+365 APVLSLINPAQQI
-378 TNLFYDILYYDSF
+378 TNLFYDILYYDNF
-391 QPFFTTTGIL
+391 KPFFTTAGIL
-401 AIMSLVCLAAAT
+401 AAMSLVCLAVAT

-421 AHL
+421 EYL